1 MAGNKETSDLL
12 DKTPSR
18 GGWWK
23 WLLGIAVVAAAGGF
37 LLWLAFG
44 GPVKTTIPDTPAG
57 SSESAAPIRSHDP
70 ADSSDGSGKPIEEA
84 KVVES
89 SAAEP
94 VHPIAK
100 PDSAPEAGTHKTSEV
115 VYFATGS
122 SAINPEEK
130 AKLNSFAGLLKSK
143 SGNLLIEGHADAIG
157 TEEFNESL
165 SKQRADQV
173 LSYLRSVGLGDGW
186 KVDLKFYGEK
196 RPASDNDTVEGRSK
210 NRRVELAIE

>member
-1 MAGNKETSDLL
+1 
-12 DKTPSR
+12 
-18 GGWWK
+18 
-23 WLLGIAVVAAAGGF
+23 
-37 LLWLAFG
+37 
-44 GPVKTTIPDTPAG
+44 
-57 SSESAAPIRSHDP
+57 
-70 ADSSDGSGKPIEEA
+70 
-84 KVVES
+84 
-89 SAAEP
+89 
-94 VHPIAK
+94 
-100 PDSAPEAGTHKTSEV
+100 
-115 VYFATGS
+115 
-122 SAINPEEK
+122 
-130 AKLNSFAGLLKSK
+130 LKSK